1 MNADIM
7 HKKAAMS
14 VVEPTERALQLRFQP
29 THLLL
34 DQLHP
39 RTLLLPPRP
48 LPALHVWTVVGGSL
62 LLQSQVIAGIGVL
75 GGA

>member
-34 DQLHP
+34 DQLHLG
-39 RTLLLPPRP
+39 TLLLPPRP
-48 LPALHVWTVVGGSL
+48 LPALHVWTVMWGSL